1 MPRARSPKVCRTASQ
16 PAPQRSPHSLT
27 EPPCPGGFVVF
38 GEVYAR
44 VVRPATAV
52 VIIVLLA
59 LILIAGIFQAL
70 AIIRAS

>member
-1 MPRARSPKVCRTASQ
+1 
-16 PAPQRSPHSLT
+16 
-27 EPPCPGGFVVF
+27 
-38 GEVYAR
+38 